1 MPSAERLILNFY
13 PFMSE
18 SEYLDNEEEGA
29 EYLSNDELQ
38 EDENLINNEDE
49 DEESEPQRETFVQKL
64 RRENREL
71 KKQLKAT
78 PKESQKLDQALE
90 MRLFFIENPDYK
102 EDKDGIMETL
112 KEHPTLTPEQAH
124 ALYKA
129 TKPKQSETKKEAF
142 KGGSYKPKPKSL
154 GEMTDQEALEK
165 VTNPKDWISYL
176 RQSGQLK

>member
-1 MPSAERLILNFY
+1 
-13 PFMSE
+13 MSE
-18 SEYLDNEEEGA
+18 NEYLDNEDEGA
-29 EYLSNDELQ
+29 EDLSNDELQ
-38 EDENLINNEDE
+38 EDENLINDE
-49 DEESEPQRETFVQKL
+49 ESDEESEEPQKETFVQRL

-71 KKQLKAT
+71 KKKLKAT

-90 MRLFFIENPDYK
+90 MRLFFIENPQYK
-102 EDKDGIMETL
+102 EDKDGIIETL
-112 KEHPTLTPEQAH
+112 AEHPTLTPEQAH

-129 TKPKQSETKKEAF
+129 TKPKESETKKEAF

-176 RQSGQLK
+176 KQSGQLK